1 MFVSLQFQKSTI
13 VTQLIKIKMEQKEL
27 TNTYQSP
34 KITVVT
40 FKIEAGFTVSLL
52 RSEQSSGTDQTPGIE
67 PLSDGGS
74 LDNHFPRPT
83 QN

>member
-1 MFVSLQFQKSTI
+1 
-13 VTQLIKIKMEQKEL
+13 MEQKDL